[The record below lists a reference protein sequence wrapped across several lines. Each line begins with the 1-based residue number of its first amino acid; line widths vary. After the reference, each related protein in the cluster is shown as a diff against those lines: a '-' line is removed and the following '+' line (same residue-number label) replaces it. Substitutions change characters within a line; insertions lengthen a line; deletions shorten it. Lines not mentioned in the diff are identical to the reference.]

1 MNESSHLQPAQS
13 AFSARPQLARLN
25 ASIVCAAAFLPIPGP
40 ITAFAFLNTLQALE
54 DLPFDQGMS
63 KGADLYGCQP
73 YLAED
78 KYREHLA
85 HGRIRLDDLAV
96 VLREEL
102 GSYAGQM
109 VEPFGTRFD
118 LRLTML
124 RYSSP
129 RGPAEELRGSWRKWT
144 RSRDSARKFPS
155 KSAGEWSTRCAIGL
169 RGSSG
174 NDSTDVEQLLADL
187 APRIRKLRSSEYRH
201 STSEEE
207 SLALQVLWRI
217 CYARMQEIDVASP
230 PRPRPLRLRDLLLD
244 ATGEDSDLL
253 VHDVLVRFCAA
264 FIDQGFAGWPLPHRD
279 LGLFR
284 AFSSLYA
291 NDAGPAT
298 HWLRDLAEEIIRI
311 ENCDLEPLE
320 SIRESC
326 TMLGIDESEW
336 DDFIAATLLAL
347 RGWAGML
354 WQMEVRPDR
363 VPFPVPAGSLV
374 EYLAVRLILERLA
387 LTHITRHALGYRGL
401 LIDLRR
407 SLEPQAVSESGTSAE
422 QRAFVVFQL
431 AQRLGWSPRA
441 ARAIVAGRVGRIGC
455 RDRELLG
462 A

>member
-1 MNESSHLQPAQS
+1 M
-13 AFSARPQLARLN
+13 
-25 ASIVCAAAFLPIPGP
+25 
-40 ITAFAFLNTLQALE
+40 
-54 DLPFDQGMS
+54 
-63 KGADLYGCQP
+63 ADLLCSNAGDRRCVATAP
-73 YLAED
+73 AAVAPPRSIARRD
-78 KYREHLA
+78 
-85 HGRIRLDDLAV
+85 GRRQRPV
-96 VLREEL
+96 
-102 GSYAGQM
+102 G
-109 VEPFGTRFD
+109 
-118 LRLTML
+118 
-124 RYSSP
+124 P
-129 RGPAEELRGSWRKWT
+129 R
-144 RSRDSARKFPS
+144 
-155 KSAGEWSTRCAIGL
+155 
-169 RGSSG
+169 
-174 NDSTDVEQLLADL
+174 
-187 APRIRKLRSSEYRH
+187 RSS
-201 STSEEE
+201 
-207 SLALQVLWRI
+207 AL
-217 CYARMQEIDVASP
+217 
-230 PRPRPLRLRDLLLD
+230 
-244 ATGEDSDLL
+244 
-253 VHDVLVRFCAA
+253 CAA

-431 AQRLGWSPRA
+431 AQRLGWSPRVLAQLSQGEWA
-441 ARAIVAGRVGRIGC
+441 ALVAEIESFSELDRRRILHLAFE
-455 RDRELLG
+455 RRFHAVRSMRFPRMRSAKRLG
-462 A
+462 